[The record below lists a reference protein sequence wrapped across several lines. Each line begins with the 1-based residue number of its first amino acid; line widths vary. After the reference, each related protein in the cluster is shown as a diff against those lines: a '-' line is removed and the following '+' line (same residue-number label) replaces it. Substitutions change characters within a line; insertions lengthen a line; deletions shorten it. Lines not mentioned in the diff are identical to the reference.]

1 MSSPG
6 YRSYARGGIA
16 MGPDSGY
23 AATLHGTEAVVP
35 LGNSR
40 SIPVELKGANGGVN
54 NITVNVNGGTE
65 GNGQSPDQ
73 AKALGN
79 MIQVATMEIIQ
90 REKRPGGVLS
100 K

>member
-1 MSSPG
+1 M
-6 YRSYARGGIA
+6 
-16 MGPDSGY
+16 
-23 AATLHGTEAVVP
+23 
-35 LGNSR
+35 
-40 SIPVELKGANGGVN
+40 
-54 NITVNVNGGTE
+54 NVNGGTE
-65 GNGQSPDQ
+65 GNGQSPEQ